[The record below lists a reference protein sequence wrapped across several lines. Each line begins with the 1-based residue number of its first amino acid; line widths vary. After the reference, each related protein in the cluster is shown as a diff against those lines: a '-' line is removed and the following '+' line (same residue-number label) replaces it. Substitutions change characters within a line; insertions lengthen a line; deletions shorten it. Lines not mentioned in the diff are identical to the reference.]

1 MPYLMQHHK
10 PKEGEISAEDIL
22 LVVTV
27 ETAGSLVKSS
37 LSRELRRFMV
47 SGLSVIPKIT
57 YWDVRRHITP
67 NLYLKLMCVHKRT
80 SHC

>member
-1 MPYLMQHHK
+1 MQHHK

-22 LVVTV
+22 LVVKV

-47 SGLSVIPKIT
+47 SGLSKSFLRSRAWMLGDTLHPTFI
-57 YWDVRRHITP
+57 
-67 NLYLKLMCVHKRT
+67 
-80 SHC
+80 

>member
-1 MPYLMQHHK
+1 MQHHK

-47 SGLSVIPKIT
+47 SGLSESFL
-57 YWDVRRHITP
+57 RS
-67 NLYLKLMCVHKRT
+67 RT
-80 SHC
+80 GMLGDTLHLTFI